1 MKEEEEVRLI
11 DINLY
16 SSIIFIFKIVISIL
30 LTYND
35 KLKLLNKKPLFN
47 KENEKTITN
56 ISNFILL
63 VIALVFVYTAYR
75 EYKINR
81 TKGKINST
89 KVSFINLIVNEA
101 QLILVIVITILPFI
115 FPDDHEEQPNILIP

>member
-16 SSIIFIFKIVISIL
+16 GSIIFIFKIVISIL

-115 FPDDHEEQPNILIP
+115 FPDDDEEQPNILIP

>member
-1 MKEEEEVRLI
+1 MKEEEVRLI

-16 SSIIFIFKIVISIL
+16 GSIIFIFKIVISIL

-75 EYKINR
+75 EYKINQ

>member
-1 MKEEEEVRLI
+1 MKEKEVRLI

-16 SSIIFIFKIVISIL
+16 GSIIFIFKIVISIL

>member
-1 MKEEEEVRLI
+1 MKEEEVRLI

-16 SSIIFIFKIVISIL
+16 GSIIFIFKIVISIL

-115 FPDDHEEQPNILIP
+115 FPDDDEEQPNILIP

>member
-1 MKEEEEVRLI
+1 MKEEEIRLI

-16 SSIIFIFKIVISIL
+16 GSIIFIFKIVISIL

-47 KENEKTITN
+47 KEKEKTITN

-115 FPDDHEEQPNILIP
+115 FPDDDEEQPNILIP

>member
-115 FPDDHEEQPNILIP
+115 FPDDDEEQPNILIP